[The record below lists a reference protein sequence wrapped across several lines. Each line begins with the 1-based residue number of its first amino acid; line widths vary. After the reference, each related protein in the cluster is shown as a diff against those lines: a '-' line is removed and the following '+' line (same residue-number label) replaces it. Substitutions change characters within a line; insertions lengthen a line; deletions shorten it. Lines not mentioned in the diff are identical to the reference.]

1 MKMHFSVLTKV
12 LSSLRHNIGFICSK
26 DYVYIKV
33 NTSSEIDFGSR
44 CLLDFVQESEN
55 REEGNLSV
63 LFVM

>member
-1 MKMHFSVLTKV
+1 M
-12 LSSLRHNIGFICSK
+12 RHNIGFICSK
-26 DYVYIKV
+26 DYVHIKV